1 MSAAGRM
8 PIVSLYLFHKP
19 PFKTKLYRL
28 KKPIGFNARIH
39 PLDLDIKH
47 VVTGY
52 NPYSLCCL

>member
-1 MSAAGRM
+1 M